1 MSSQESASR
10 LASGGIPTL
19 GKGTLGTWRFDRV
32 ARRPDTELAQSRR
45 GNGTRLWA
53 KRGRRGV
60 CAPALQPRPSWEGP
74 WKIGQGL
81 KPDLG
86 NRAVRHYRGA
96 SGNGA
101 TVEL

>member
-1 MSSQESASR
+1 MSSQETAYTSPQW
-10 LASGGIPTL
+10 GIPTL
-19 GKGTLGTWRFDRV
+19 GKGTLGTWRFHRV

-53 KRGRRGV
+53 NRGRRGV
-60 CAPALQPRPSWEGP
+60 WEPALKPRPSWEGP
-74 WKIGQGL
+74 WKIGQGF

-86 NRAVRHYRGA
+86 NLAVRHYRGA
-96 SGNGA
+96 SGNVA